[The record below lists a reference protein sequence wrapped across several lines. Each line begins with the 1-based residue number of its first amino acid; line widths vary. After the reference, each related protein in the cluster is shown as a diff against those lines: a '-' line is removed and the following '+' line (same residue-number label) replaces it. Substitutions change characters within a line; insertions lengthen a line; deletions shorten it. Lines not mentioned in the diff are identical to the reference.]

1 MLSLLIPE
9 EIFHGEKNHRLFYSS
24 KIRNS
29 VVVNAI
35 CIRSSLG
42 EKTVGTIF
50 YGEIKFY
57 GRTKY
62 RYVGN
67 GDGISGVEDRMAS
80 GSGIDEA
87 RPRHKIVWIL
97 ESRQSLVALKY
108 IYIYICMKC
117 WRSNKLGNGLH
128 RQVMVDWISRKL
140 VSLDEILLNLAARTG
155 FR

>member
-1 MLSLLIPE
+1 MIPE
-9 EIFHGEKNHRLFYSS
+9 EIFHGEKNHDYF
-24 KIRNS
+24 IRRKLEIAYG

-62 RYVGN
+62 RYVGWN
-67 GDGISGVEDRMAS
+67 GDGISEVEDRMAS

-108 IYIYICMKC
+108 IYIYTYEM
-117 WRSNKLGNGLH
+117 LEE
-128 RQVMVDWISRKL
+128 Q
-140 VSLDEILLNLAARTG
+140 RTG
-155 FR
+155 QWLT

>member
-9 EIFHGEKNHRLFYSS
+9 EIFHGEKNHDYF
-24 KIRNS
+24 IRRKLEIAYG

-50 YGEIKFY
+50 YEIKFY

-108 IYIYICMKC
+108 IY
-117 WRSNKLGNGLH
+117 
-128 RQVMVDWISRKL
+128 V
-140 VSLDEILLNLAARTG
+140 
-155 FR
+155 